1 MSRRIVQ
8 LSPNITSGDAVSN
21 DIFMMGEV
29 LSQMGYENA
38 IVCSAAAE
46 KVRSRVT
53 LLQDFT
59 ERPDDIFIYHMS
71 IGNAMS
77 RYVLEA
83 DVKRKLMVYHNI
95 TPYEYFDPA
104 SELSRACKQGRME
117 LRELSGVTEFA
128 LCDSA
133 YNKEELDALGYPET
147 AVLPIVFDE
156 DEYRSTPPDSTLLE
170 KYRGD
175 GYVNILFV
183 GRIAP
188 NKKQEDVIHSF
199 HLYQKYINP
208 KSRLFLVGGA
218 VHSDRYM
225 EALSRYVEEN
235 KIENVI
241 FSGRVSFP
249 EIIAYY
255 KLADLFLCESEHEG
269 FCVPLLEAMTLDVPI
284 LAYSACAVPGTLGNS
299 GVLFSEKNH
308 CEIAEIIN
316 IITSSPGLKE
326 KILIKQRERLKDFS
340 LEKTKG
346 TFRKLILPW
355 IE

>member
-1 MSRRIVQ
+1 MPKRIVQ

-29 LSQMGYENA
+29 LSQMGYDSG
-38 IVCSAAAE
+38 IVCSAVSD

-53 LLQDFT
+53 LLRDFS

-71 IGNAMS
+71 IGNPMS

-95 TPYEYFDPA
+95 TPHEYFDPS
-104 SELSRACKQGRME
+104 SELFRACRQGRTE
-117 LRELSGVTEFA
+117 LRELSRVTDFA

-133 YNKEELDALGYPET
+133 FNKAELDALGYPKT
-147 AVLPIVFDE
+147 AVIPIVFNE
-156 DEYRSTPPDSTLLE
+156 VAYRNTPPDKALLE
-170 KYRGD
+170 KYTD

-199 HLYQKYINP
+199 RLYQKYINP
-208 KSRLFLVGGA
+208 KSRLFLVGGT

-225 EALSRYVEEN
+225 QALMQYVEEN
-235 KIENVI
+235 KIDNVV
-241 FSGRVSFP
+241 FSGKVSFP
-249 EIIAYY
+249 EIIGYY

-269 FCVPLLEAMTLDVPI
+269 FCVPLLEAMASDVPI
-284 LAYSACAVPGTLGNS
+284 LAYSAGAVPGTLGNS

-308 CEIAEIIN
+308 PEIAELIE
-316 IITSSPGLKE
+316 IITSTPELKE
-326 KILIKQRERLKDFS
+326 KILRRQRKRLEDFS
-340 LEKTKG
+340 LEKT
-346 TFRKLILPW
+346 RKSFEELISPW
-355 IE
+355 LV